1 MYVILKYLIRF
12 YTKWFVLHLRDLLE
26 QQIEQ
31 VFTFRPNY
39 NFEIN
44 SPLIR
49 PQLKKIFD
57 GKKKV

>member
-1 MYVILKYLIRF
+1 MVCPAS
-12 YTKWFVLHLRDLLE
+12 LRSVGK
-26 QQIEQ
+26 QIEQ